1 MESESINT
9 TIEFKDLHVSEPI
22 LMALNEIGFQ
32 NPTDIQVEA
41 IPLAKQGNDVL
52 AQSKTGTG
60 KTAAF
65 GIPILERLEP
75 GKHALI
81 LTPTRELAVQVCME
95 LKKFSKYTGKKIT
108 AVYGGESIDRQIWE
122 LERHPDIIVAT
133 PGRYLDHIERRTI
146 NPNKFAIVVLDE
158 ADRMLDMGFVD
169 DITKILQMLPKER
182 QTMLFS
188 ATLPKAIRTIA
199 HRFMRPC
206 PLIGKPEEVRV
217 EKIEQLHY
225 MVEQRQKIYVFLHIM
240 EEEKPERCLVFCR
253 TRDQV
258 DFLTRILQ
266 QMRFNANCIHAG
278 MRQNKRDK
286 IMKDFRE
293 GRVDMLVAT
302 DVLARGI
309 DVDDITHV
317 VNYDI
322 PRFAE
327 DYVHRIGRTA
337 RAGKTGKAITLL
349 TNEEYRFLC
358 DIEAVMNM
366 SFKPIT
372 VDQLPPEIFQ
382 RQVRFPS
389 RHGSRDEGRFGGK
402 GRFQREHREGFQ
414 GRRPEQRHGGFRR
427 EGPRQGGFR
436 QGNDH
441 RRDGP
446 RRFGDRRES
455 SPHGGHSYRPP
466 KFGSASGAH

>member
-9 TIEFKDLHVSEPI
+9 SVEFKDLGISEPI
-22 LMALNEIGFQ
+22 LLALNEIGFQ
-32 NPTDIQVEA
+32 NPTGIQAEA

-75 GKHALI
+75 GRQALI
-81 LTPTRELAVQVCME
+81 VTPTRELAVQVCVE
-95 LKKFSKYTGKKIT
+95 LRKFSKYTGKTAT

-122 LERHPDIIVAT
+122 LEKHPDIIVAT

-146 NPNKFAIVVLDE
+146 NPLKFAIVVLDE
-158 ADRMLDMGFVD
+158 ADRMLDMGFID
-169 DITKILQMLPKER
+169 DITTILEKLPKER

-188 ATLPKAIRTIA
+188 ATLPQPIQEIA
-199 HRFMRPC
+199 RRFMRPC
-206 PLIGKPEEVRV
+206 PLIGKPEELRLDS
-217 EKIEQLHY
+217 IEQFHY

-240 EEEKPERCLVFCR
+240 ETEKPERCLIFCR

-258 DFLTRILQ
+258 DFLTRVLQ
-266 QMRFNANCIHAG
+266 EMHFNANCIHAG

-293 GRVDMLVAT
+293 GRIHTLIAT

-317 VNYDI
+317 INYDI
-322 PRFAE
+322 PRYAE

-358 DIEAVMNM
+358 DIEGVMDM
-366 SFKPIT
+366 AFTPIT
-372 VDQLPPEIFQ
+372 TDQLPPGVFQ
-382 RQVRFPS
+382 RQLRLPP
-389 RHGSRDEGRFGGK
+389 RHGGRRDEGRPGERGGF
-402 GRFQREHREGFQ
+402 RSERREGGF
-414 GRRPEQRHGGFRR
+414 RRDSPPHGGFR
-427 EGPRQGGFR
+427 EGPRPGGFNR
-436 QGNDH
+436 GREG

-446 RRFGDRRES
+446 RQFDGPRRDASPS
-455 SPHGGHSYRPP
+455 SSDGYKPP

>member
-1 MESESINT
+1 MNNETINT
-9 TIEFKDLHVSEPI
+9 SVEFKDLHISEPI

-32 NPTDIQVEA
+32 NPTNIQVEA
-41 IPLAKQGNDVL
+41 IPLAKQGSDVL

-65 GIPILERLEP
+65 GIPILERLET
-75 GKHALI
+75 GRQALI
-81 LTPTRELAVQVCME
+81 LTPTRELAVQVSVE
-95 LKKFSKYTGKKIT
+95 LKKFSKYAGKT
-108 AVYGGESIDRQIWE
+108 VVAVYGGESIDRQIWE

-133 PGRYLDHIERRTI
+133 PGRYMDHIERRTI
-146 NPNKFAIVVLDE
+146 NPNKFSIAVLDE

-188 ATLPKAIRTIA
+188 ATLPPSIRNIA
-199 HRFMRPC
+199 KRFMRPC

-217 EKIEQLHY
+217 DTIEQIHY
-225 MVEQRQKIYVFLHIM
+225 MVEQRQKLFVFLHVM

-258 DFLTRILQ
+258 DFLTRALQ
-266 QMRFNANCIHAG
+266 RMGFNANCIHAG
-278 MRQNKRDK
+278 MRQNKRDR
-286 IMKDFRE
+286 IMHDFRE
-293 GRVDMLVAT
+293 GKIATLIAT

-309 DVDDITHV
+309 DIDDITHV
-317 VNYDI
+317 INYDI

-358 DIEAVMNM
+358 DIEAIMNM
-366 SFKPIT
+366 SFKPVT
-372 VDQLPPEIFQ
+372 VDQLPPDIFQ
-382 RQVRFPS
+382 RQLHLPP
-389 RHGSRDEGRFGGK
+389 RHGRGDEREERRGHRPFRGPPRGH
-402 GRFQREHREGFQ
+402 GQFQRDHQPSSFGHHHRGESRYGHRDHREHSA
-414 GRRPEQRHGGFRR
+414 RPS
-427 EGPRQGGFR
+427 EG
-436 QGNDH
+436 
-441 RRDGP
+441 
-446 RRFGDRRES
+446 
-455 SPHGGHSYRPP
+455 YRPP
-466 KFGSASGAH
+466 RFGSASGAH